1 MNEVDLRTRVLLTMQ
16 VALLGMVTPSMRAV
30 SVSWSESAVKFR
42 VFFDRQV
49 DAEIT
54 SEIETEVMSHFP
66 SHVVRGIAELI
77 SGQPREPVPGEV
89 VVFRRAE

>member
-1 MNEVDLRTRVLLTMQ
+1 MNVVDLRTRVLLTMQ

-30 SVSWSESAVKFR
+30 SVSWSESAVRFR

-54 SEIETEVMSHFP
+54 SEIETEVMSHLP
-66 SHVVRGIAELI
+66 SQVVRGIAEI
-77 SGQPREPVPGEV
+77 TGGQARAPEPGEV
-89 VVFRRAE
+89 FVFRRAE